1 MTGVVTQGPVI
12 LLAQDL
18 YASTDGVRLGTL
30 LICVS
35 FGSSEDLLDCYEHGF
50 ASTVH
55 AKSMLTLPLAA
66 EC

>member
-1 MTGVVTQGPVI
+1 MAQGPVI

-30 LICVS
+30 FVCVT
-35 FGSSEDLLDCYEHGF
+35 FGSTEDLSDCYEHGF
-50 ASTVH
+50 ASSVH

-66 EC
+66 ES